1 MAMIRIVD
9 GRPVQP
15 TAEEE
20 AAVREDRAREVAKP
34 APWPKEV
41 PTLLRYDESLAR
53 GMDLDAKLTG
63 RVRRR
68 FELSNSIRI
77 TDQVVVQF
85 ALSEGHDPPEP
96 FLQQLF
102 RDVEAR
108 RLAGETEGEA

>member
-1 MAMIRIVD
+1 MSLKHEN
-9 GRPVQP
+9 GREVQMTP
-15 TAEEE
+15 EEE
-20 AAVREDRAREVAKP
+20 AALLADRERQRAKP
-34 APWPKEV
+34 APYPKEV
-41 PTLLRYDESLAR
+41 PTLLLYDELLTR
-53 GMDLDAKLTG
+53 GTDLDAKLTG

-77 TDQVVVQF
+77 TDQLVVQF

-96 FLQQLF
+96 YLQQLF